1 MLLPSV
7 AEWAA
12 AWTKARAEKAL
23 VEYLDGLRVASF
35 LPLIRKRRVYGRH
48 IRESDLP
55 LFPGYVFFDRGGIER
70 HKVLESKKVAK
81 VIYTDDSRK
90 LKVELGNIALAV
102 AGRPLLHN
110 VPFDVKGTPVRVY
123 KGPFKDLHGEF
134 LRRRGKTVIVI
145 KVTLLSRA
153 VEMEI
158 DEAYVE
164 RT

>member
-1 MLLPSV
+1 M

-12 AWTKARAEKAL
+12 AWTKSRAEKAL
-23 VEYLDGLRVASF
+23 VDYLDGQQVKSF
-35 LPLIRKRRVYGRH
+35 LPLVRKRRVHGRH
-48 IRESDLP
+48 IRESELP
-55 LFPGYVFFDRGGIER
+55 LFPGYVFFDRDGIER
-70 HKVLESKKVAK
+70 RKVLESKKVAK
-81 VIYTDDSRK
+81 VIYADDGPK
-90 LKVELGNIALAV
+90 LKAELKNIALAV

-110 VPFDVKGTPVRVY
+110 VPFDVKGAPVRVY

-145 KVTLLSRA
+145 KVSLLNRA

-164 RT
+164 RA